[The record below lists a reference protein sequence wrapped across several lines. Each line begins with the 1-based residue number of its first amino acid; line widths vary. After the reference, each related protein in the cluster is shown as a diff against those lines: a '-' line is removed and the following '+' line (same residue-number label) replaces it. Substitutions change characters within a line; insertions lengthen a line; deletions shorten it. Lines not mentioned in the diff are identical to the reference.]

1 VQPSAHGRAVLGAL
15 AGALIIA
22 TSAILV
28 RQSGASAAP
37 ASFFRC
43 LFALPVL
50 GALSVRDRRRRPALP
65 ARGRWTAWAAGGLLA
80 VDLVLWSRAIGY
92 VGAGLAT
99 VLANLQVLLVAGLAW
114 WLLDER
120 PSRSLL
126 AAVPAMVVGVAL
138 ISGVGSQHTYGANP
152 GLGALF
158 GAVASVAYAAFLLV
172 FRHGMPAPGPGN
184 NAVQPLFHAT
194 VGATAG
200 CAVLALATR
209 DFALGPAWPA
219 LGWLALLAMSSQVV
233 AWLLITNSLPRLPAA
248 LTSAVLLVQPVGAV
262 ALGALLFAEHPSP
275 GQLAGVALVLVGVLV
290 ATAVEPLLAR
300 FHLLSRSR
308 AVGRVG

>member
-1 VQPSAHGRAVLGAL
+1 MPRSDNGRAVLGTL
-15 AGALIIA
+15 TGALIIA

-28 RQSGASAAP
+28 RQSGASAGP
-37 ASFFRC
+37 ASLFRC

-50 GALSVRDRRRRPALP
+50 GILAVRDRRRRPALSIR
-65 ARGRWTAWAAGGLLA
+65 ARWTAWVAGGLLA

-114 WLLDER
+114 WLLSER

-126 AAVPAMVVGVAL
+126 AAVPVMVVGVAL
-138 ISGVGSQHTYGANP
+138 ISGVGSQHTYGSNP

-158 GAVASVAYAAFLLV
+158 GALASVSYAGFLLL

-184 NAVQPLFHAT
+184 GAVQPLFHAT
-194 VGATAG
+194 AGATVG
-200 CAVLALATR
+200 CGVLMVATR
-209 DFALGPAWPA
+209 DVALGPAWPA
-219 LGWLALLAMSSQVV
+219 LGWLAVLAMSSQVV

-262 ALGALLFAEHPSP
+262 ALGALLFGEHPSA
-275 GQLAGVALVLVGVLV
+275 GQLTGVALVLAGVLV
-290 ATAVEPLLAR
+290 ATAVEPM
-300 FHLLSRSR
+300 R
-308 AVGRVG
+308 ATYRRHRVPTGTL